1 MSVTSLNLVNPYI
14 VGRPIYEPELF
25 FGRRKL
31 FRFIEDNLRQ
41 GVQVILLH
49 GQRRIG
55 KSSVLMQIPNFVGK
69 DNFIFIYF
77 DLHDKSNLPL
87 SSILQSLAVAINQ
100 KLDHLG
106 LSSFADETF
115 SVTSLEASLYESNYP
130 KLFLNEFLPKVINIL
145 AQNNKKIVLLLDEFD
160 VLNNQSSGSLTEQ
173 FFVYL
178 QSLINQYS
186 ELVLIPVV
194 GRRIE
199 DLDNLKSLFKQA
211 PNHEIGLLD
220 TKTEAKDLI
229 LKPVANSLKYED
241 DAVTA
246 ILELTSGHA
255 YLTQAVCYSLFLQA
269 EEEEKSVI
277 TAADVKSIVD
287 DAIELAEGGLAWFR
301 DGLPISERVV
311 FSAVAQAEKVAD
323 KDLDKAIEEPLK
335 LLREY
340 GVITTTALSKAPEN
354 LVQWGFLERVE
365 DSEFR
370 YKIKVK
376 LVRYWLTKSYPLRQ
390 AIWELKDA
398 DLEAQK
404 LFELATEV
412 SEDRNLPL
420 SNLYET
426 ILELN
431 PNHFP
436 ALFKVSEVYLDI
448 KDFEKSKDNYKRA
461 YEVDPTRADE
471 GYKLAQKGFFPIKRK
486 SILIFFAICLTS
498 SSFMILTLF
507 LLLIAPKYNELNL
520 QLENVNL
527 KLRNETPITH
537 PITIDEVSGNFKFK
551 SGSAELNPQFKNY
564 IREELIPEI
573 EKTIKGIEGNIDF
586 IEVVGHTDGQAN
598 NKVSNLDQKIE
609 AIANGENN
617 INILSPGS
625 NADLGLM
632 RALAVI
638 QEIQKTK
645 RFKNIKFRAYS
656 AGQLYLSSGD
666 LAPVNRGE
674 DERRRRI
681 EIRFIPRAR

>member
-14 VGRPIYEPELF
+14 VGRPIYEPKLF

-87 SSILQSLAVAINQ
+87 STILQSLALAINQ
-100 KLDHLG
+100 KLDQLG
-106 LSSFADETF
+106 LSSFADEPF

-130 KLFLNEFLPKVINIL
+130 KLFLNEFLPKVIDIV
-145 AQNNKKIVLLLDEFD
+145 AKNNQKIVLLLDEFD

-220 TKTEAKDLI
+220 TKIEAKDLI
-229 LKPVANSLKYED
+229 LKPVGNSLKYED

-277 TAADVKSIVD
+277 TAADVKSIVE

-340 GVITTTALSKAPEN
+340 GVITTTALSIAPEN
-354 LVQWGFLERVE
+354 LVQWNFLERVE

-404 LFELATEV
+404 LFDLATEV

-436 ALFKVSEVYLDI
+436 ALFKVSEVYLDV
-448 KDFEKSKDNYKRA
+448 KDFEKSRDNYKRA
-461 YEVDPTRADE
+461 YKVDPTRADE
-471 GYKLAQKGFFPIKRK
+471 GYKLAKKGFAPIKRK
-486 SILIFFAICLTS
+486 FILIFFAIVLTS
-498 SSFMILTLF
+498 SSFIILTLF
-507 LLLIAPKYNELNL
+507 LLLIAPKYNELNA
-520 QLENVNL
+520 QLERVNRQL
-527 KLRNETPITH
+527 PSKTPI
-537 PITIDEVSGNFKFK
+537 IIDEVSGNFKFK

-573 EKTIKGIEGNIDF
+573 EKTIKGIEENIDF
-586 IEVVGHTDGQAN
+586 IEVVGHTDGQPT
-598 NKVSNLDQKIE
+598 NKISNLDQKIE
-609 AIANGENN
+609 SIANDKNP
-617 INILSPGS
+617 INSLNPGS

-638 QEIQKTK
+638 QEIQKTE
-645 RFKNIKFRAYS
+645 RFKNVKFRAYS

-666 LAPVNRGE
+666 LAPVNRGA

>member
-1 MSVTSLNLVNPYI
+1 
-14 VGRPIYEPELF
+14 
-25 FGRRKL
+25 
-31 FRFIEDNLRQ
+31 
-41 GVQVILLH
+41 
-49 GQRRIG
+49 
-55 KSSVLMQIPNFVGK
+55 MQIPNFVGN

-100 KLDHLG
+100 KLDQLG
-106 LSSFADETF
+106 FSSFADEPF
-115 SVTSLEASLYESNYP
+115 SLTSLEASLYESNYP
-130 KLFLNEFLPKVINIL
+130 KLFLNKFLPKVIDIL
-145 AQNNKKIVLLLDEFD
+145 AQNNQKIALLLDEFD

-178 QSLINQYS
+178 QSLISQYS
-186 ELVLIPVV
+186 ELFLIPVV

-220 TKTEAKDLI
+220 TKTEARDLI
-229 LKPVANSLKYED
+229 LKPVANSLKYEY

-277 TAADVKSIVD
+277 TEADVKSIVD

-301 DGLPISERVV
+301 DGLPISERVI

-354 LVQWGFLERVE
+354 LVQWGFLEQVE
-365 DSEFR
+365 DSDSEFR
-370 YKIKVK
+370 YRIKVK

-404 LFELATEV
+404 LFDLATEL
-412 SEDRNLPL
+412 SEHRNLPL

-431 PNHFP
+431 PNHFS
-436 ALFKVSEVYLDI
+436 ALFKLAEVYFNL
-448 KDFEKSKDNYKRA
+448 KKFEKLRDIYKRIYEIDPSREQEELNSIRISYSPLDRSKSSKSIFITSTLISILSSVIISFMMTFNMINNHSELLSADQLELQISTQLFPKSSCGDNYSSLSNLNNYSVSFYPVYIEYSNSDLEIIKTNFCQDA
-461 YEVDPTRADE
+461 LVV
-471 GYKLAQKGFFPIKRK
+471 KRK
-486 SILIFFAICLTS
+486 DKLVIKVASFTSKERANLFAD
-498 SSFMILTLF
+498 F
-507 LLLIAPKYNELNL
+507 LSARIGKA
-520 QLENVNL
+520 
-527 KLRNETPITH
+527 
-537 PITIDEVSGNFKFK
+537 EV
-551 SGSAELNPQFKNY
+551 
-564 IREELIPEI
+564 
-573 EKTIKGIEGNIDF
+573 
-586 IEVVGHTDGQAN
+586 
-598 NKVSNLDQKIE
+598 
-609 AIANGENN
+609 GEPR
-617 INILSPGS
+617 I
-625 NADLGLM
+625 
-632 RALAVI
+632 
-638 QEIQKTK
+638 
-645 RFKNIKFRAYS
+645 Y
-656 AGQLYLSSGD
+656 
-666 LAPVNRGE
+666 
-674 DERRRRI
+674 RR
-681 EIRFIPRAR
+681 

>member
-31 FRFIEDNLRQ
+31 FRFIENNLRQ

-100 KLDHLG
+100 KLDQLG
-106 LSSFADETF
+106 LSSFADEPF
-115 SVTSLEASLYESNYP
+115 SVTSLEASLYESNYSN
-130 KLFLNEFLPKVINIL
+130 LFLNEFLPKVIDIL
-145 AQNNKKIVLLLDEFD
+145 AQNNQKIVLLLDEFD

-186 ELVLIPVV
+186 ELFLIPVV

-220 TKTEAKDLI
+220 TRTEAKDLI
-229 LKPVANSLKYED
+229 LKPVANSLKYGD

-277 TAADVKSIVD
+277 TAADVKSIVE

-323 KDLDKAIEEPLK
+323 KDLDKAIEKPLK

-365 DSEFR
+365 DSEFH

-390 AIWELKDA
+390 AIWELQEA

-412 SEDRNLPL
+412 SEHRNLPL

-436 ALFKVSEVYLDI
+436 ALFKLAEIYLDV
-448 KDFEKSKDNYKRA
+448 KFFEKA
-461 YEVDPTRADE
+461 
-471 GYKLAQKGFFPIKRK
+471 
-486 SILIFFAICLTS
+486 
-498 SSFMILTLF
+498 
-507 LLLIAPKYNELNL
+507 
-520 QLENVNL
+520 LE
-527 KLRNETPITH
+527 
-537 PITIDEVSGNFKFK
+537 
-551 SGSAELNPQFKNY
+551 
-564 IREELIPEI
+564 
-573 EKTIKGIEGNIDF
+573 
-586 IEVVGHTDGQAN
+586 
-598 NKVSNLDQKIE
+598 
-609 AIANGENN
+609 
-617 INILSPGS
+617 
-625 NADLGLM
+625 
-632 RALAVI
+632 
-638 QEIQKTK
+638 
-645 RFKNIKFRAYS
+645 
-656 AGQLYLSSGD
+656 
-666 LAPVNRGE
+666 
-674 DERRRRI
+674 
-681 EIRFIPRAR
+681 

>member
-87 SSILQSLAVAINQ
+87 SSILQNLAIAINQ
-100 KLDHLG
+100 KLDQLG
-106 LSSFADETF
+106 LSSFADEPF

-130 KLFLNEFLPKVINIL
+130 KLFLNEFLPKVIDIL
-145 AQNNKKIVLLLDEFD
+145 DKSNQKIVLLLDEFD

-178 QSLINQYS
+178 QSLISQYS
-186 ELVLIPVV
+186 ELFLIPVV

-220 TKTEAKDLI
+220 TKEAKDLI
-229 LKPVANSLKYED
+229 LKPVGNSLKYVD

-277 TAADVKSIVD
+277 TAADVNAIVD
-287 DAIELAEGGLAWFR
+287 DAIELAQGGLAWFR

-354 LVQWGFLERVE
+354 LVQWNFLERVE

-370 YKIKVK
+370 YRIKVK
-376 LVRYWLTKSYPLRQ
+376 LVRYWLTRSYPLRQ
-390 AIWELKDA
+390 AIWELQDA
-398 DLEAQK
+398 DLEAQE
-404 LFELATEV
+404 LFEWATEV
-412 SEDRNLPL
+412 SEQRDLPL

-436 ALFKVSEVYLDI
+436 ALFKVSEVYLDV
-448 KDFEKSKDNYKRA
+448 KDFEKSREHYKRA

-471 GYKLAQKGFFPIKRK
+471 GYKLAKKGFYLITIIGSRENHIIFKLAPIVVGIL
-486 SILIFFAICLTS
+486 SIVIAFSSLWQAQKVLNWFKEEDCSMYKPSIIDKQNNQTNAIIIGSQSPKNVRSGFGTVCPVIETINTGTRIQVIAFAIDNDGYKWYSIYNPKTH
-498 SSFMILTLF
+498 
-507 LLLIAPKYNELNL
+507 IAGW
-520 QLENVNL
+520 
-527 KLRNETPITH
+527 I
-537 PITIDEVSGNFKFK
+537 
-551 SGSAELNPQFKNY
+551 
-564 IREELIPEI
+564 
-573 EKTIKGIEGNIDF
+573 
-586 IEVVGHTDGQAN
+586 
-598 NKVSNLDQKIE
+598 
-609 AIANGENN
+609 
-617 INILSPGS
+617 
-625 NADLGLM
+625 
-632 RALAVI
+632 
-638 QEIQKTK
+638 
-645 RFKNIKFRAYS
+645 
-656 AGQLYLSSGD
+656 AGQLIEIDKSITPVPLSS
-666 LAPVNRGE
+666 PQ
-674 DERRRRI
+674 
-681 EIRFIPRAR
+681 PTTKPSPSK

>member
-100 KLDHLG
+100 KLDQRG
-106 LSSFADETF
+106 LSSFADEPF

-130 KLFLNEFLPKVINIL
+130 KLFLNEFLPKVINVL
-145 AQNNKKIVLLLDEFD
+145 AQNNQKIVFLLDEFD

-220 TKTEAKDLI
+220 TKIEAKDLI

-246 ILELTSGHA
+246 ILALTSGHA

-277 TAADVKSIVD
+277 TVADVKSIVD
-287 DAIELAEGGLAWFR
+287 DAIELAEGGLVWFR

-354 LVQWGFLERVE
+354 LVKWDFLERVE
-365 DSEFR
+365 DSEFGYR
-370 YKIKVK
+370 IKVK

-390 AIWELKDA
+390 AIWELQDA

-412 SEDRNLPL
+412 SEHRNLPL

-436 ALFKVSEVYLDI
+436 ALFKLAEVYFDL
-448 KDFEKSKDNYKRA
+448 KNFEKLRDIYKRA
-461 YEVDPTRADE
+461 YEVDPSRE
-471 GYKLAQKGFFPIKRK
+471 QEEY
-486 SILIFFAICLTS
+486 
-498 SSFMILTLF
+498 
-507 LLLIAPKYNELNL
+507 Y
-520 QLENVNL
+520 
-527 KLRNETPITH
+527 
-537 PITIDEVSGNFKFK
+537 
-551 SGSAELNPQFKNY
+551 AELNSLLINY
-564 IREELIPEI
+564 SPLPLSNYSPLPLSKHSMSKSIAIAIIISSFLTVII
-573 EKTIKGIEGNIDF
+573 SAITNSINSNIIINSQIFPKSSCGDSYLRP
-586 IEVVGHTDGQAN
+586 
-598 NKVSNLDQKIE
+598 SNLNNYSVSFYPVYVEYSKSNLEIIKTNFCQDAYVIKEENKENKLVIQVASFTSKKR
-609 AIANGENN
+609 AN
-617 INILSPGS
+617 LF
-625 NADLGLM
+625 ADL
-632 RALAVI
+632 
-638 QEIQKTK
+638 
-645 RFKNIKFRAYS
+645 
-656 AGQLYLSSGD
+656 LSTRIGK
-666 LAPVNRGE
+666 AEVGE
-674 DERRRRI
+674 PKI
-681 EIRFIPRAR
+681 ISFP

>member
-1 MSVTSLNLVNPYI
+1 
-14 VGRPIYEPELF
+14 
-25 FGRRKL
+25 
-31 FRFIEDNLRQ
+31 
-41 GVQVILLH
+41 
-49 GQRRIG
+49 
-55 KSSVLMQIPNFVGK
+55 
-69 DNFIFIYF
+69 
-77 DLHDKSNLPL
+77 
-87 SSILQSLAVAINQ
+87 
-100 KLDHLG
+100 
-106 LSSFADETF
+106 
-115 SVTSLEASLYESNYP
+115 
-130 KLFLNEFLPKVINIL
+130 
-145 AQNNKKIVLLLDEFD
+145 
-160 VLNNQSSGSLTEQ
+160 
-173 FFVYL
+173 
-178 QSLINQYS
+178 
-186 ELVLIPVV
+186 
-194 GRRIE
+194 
-199 DLDNLKSLFKQA
+199 
-211 PNHEIGLLD
+211 
-220 TKTEAKDLI
+220 
-229 LKPVANSLKYED
+229 
-241 DAVTA
+241 
-246 ILELTSGHA
+246 
-255 YLTQAVCYSLFLQA
+255 
-269 EEEEKSVI
+269 
-277 TAADVKSIVD
+277 
-287 DAIELAEGGLAWFR
+287 
-301 DGLPISERVV
+301 
-311 FSAVAQAEKVAD
+311 
-323 KDLDKAIEEPLK
+323 

-412 SEDRNLPL
+412 SEQRNLPL
-420 SNLYET
+420 SNFYET

-471 GYKLAQKGFFPIKRK
+471 GYKLAQKRFFPIKRK
-486 SILIFFAICLTS
+486 SILMFFAIGLTS

-507 LLLIAPKYNELNL
+507 LLLIAPKYNELNR
-520 QLENVNL
+520 QLESVNRQL
-527 KLRNETPITH
+527 QSETPIM
-537 PITIDEVSGNFKFK
+537 IDEVSGNFQFK
-551 SGSAELNPQFKNY
+551 SGSAELNPQLKNY
-564 IREELIPEI
+564 IREKLIPAI
-573 EKTIKGIEGNIDF
+573 EKTLKETEGRINF
-586 IEVVGHTDGQAN
+586 IQVIGHTDGQAN
-598 NKVSNLDQKIE
+598 NKVSNLDQKIQ

-681 EIRFIPRAR
+681 EIRFIPHAR

>member
-1 MSVTSLNLVNPYI
+1 M
-14 VGRPIYEPELF
+14 
-25 FGRRKL
+25 
-31 FRFIEDNLRQ
+31 
-41 GVQVILLH
+41 
-49 GQRRIG
+49 
-55 KSSVLMQIPNFVGK
+55 
-69 DNFIFIYF
+69 
-77 DLHDKSNLPL
+77 
-87 SSILQSLAVAINQ
+87 
-100 KLDHLG
+100 
-106 LSSFADETF
+106 
-115 SVTSLEASLYESNYP
+115 
-130 KLFLNEFLPKVINIL
+130 NEFLPKVIDIV
-145 AQNNKKIVLLLDEFD
+145 AKNNQKIVLLLDEFD

-220 TKTEAKDLI
+220 TKIEAKDLI

-301 DGLPISERVV
+301 DGLPISERVI

-323 KDLDKAIEEPLK
+323 KDLNKAIEEPLK

-365 DSEFR
+365 DSEFCYR
-370 YKIKVK
+370 IKVK

-398 DLEAQK
+398 DLEAEK
-404 LFELATEV
+404 LFDLATEV

-436 ALFKVSEVYLDI
+436 ALFKVSEVYLDV
-448 KDFEKSKDNYKRA
+448 KDFEKSRNNYKRA

-471 GYKLAQKGFFPIKRK
+471 GYKLAKKGDILIKRK
-486 SILIFFAICLTS
+486 SIIKNFVIALMS
-498 SSFMILTLF
+498 SSFMILNLFTLPA
-507 LLLIAPKYNELNL
+507 LLQSQELNR
-520 QLENVNL
+520 
-527 KLRNETPITH
+527 KLR
-537 PITIDEVSGNFKFK
+537 
-551 SGSAELNPQFKNY
+551 
-564 IREELIPEI
+564 
-573 EKTIKGIEGNIDF
+573 
-586 IEVVGHTDGQAN
+586 
-598 NKVSNLDQKIE
+598 
-609 AIANGENN
+609 
-617 INILSPGS
+617 
-625 NADLGLM
+625 
-632 RALAVI
+632 RAL
-638 QEIQKTK
+638 Q
-645 RFKNIKFRAYS
+645 S
-656 AGQLYLSSGD
+656 
-666 LAPVNRGE
+666 
-674 DERRRRI
+674 
-681 EIRFIPRAR
+681 

>member
-87 SSILQSLAVAINQ
+87 FSILQSLAVAINQ
-100 KLDHLG
+100 KLDQLG
-106 LSSFADETF
+106 LFSFADEPF
-115 SVTSLEASLYESNYP
+115 SVTSLEASLYESNYSN
-130 KLFLNEFLPKVINIL
+130 LFLNEFLPKVIDIL
-145 AQNNKKIVLLLDEFD
+145 AQNNQKIVLLLDEFD
-160 VLNNQSSGSLTEQ
+160 VLNSQSSGSLTEQ
-173 FFVYL
+173 FFIYL

-199 DLDNLKSLFKQA
+199 YLDNLKSLFKQA

-220 TKTEAKDLI
+220 TKIEAKDLI

-246 ILELTSGHA
+246 ILALTSGHA

-277 TAADVKSIVD
+277 TAADVKSIEE

-370 YKIKVK
+370 YTIKVK

-404 LFELATEV
+404 LFDLATEL

-436 ALFKVSEVYLDI
+436 ALFKVSEVYLDV
-448 KDFEKSKDNYKRA
+448 KDFEKSREHYERA

-471 GYKLAQKGFFPIKRK
+471 GYKLAEKGFIPIKWK
-486 SILIFFAICLTS
+486 SIIKSIINFSIAS
-498 SSFMILTLF
+498 SSWLLTLNLLGVTAF
-507 LLLIAPKYNELNL
+507 FFVYYQYNQAKNAKLLIDDSPSSNGAIVVRQLNANNIKL
-520 QLENVNL
+520 LRSLENYNL
-527 KLRNETPITH
+527 DSNDTSKKIYIISFSTKYATIVGTSGVQSLRSEAGDSFP
-537 PITIDEVSGNFKFK
+537 
-551 SGSAELNPQFKNY
+551 
-564 IREELIPEI
+564 
-573 EKTIKGIEGNIDF
+573 
-586 IEVVGHTDGQAN
+586 VVGTV
-598 NKVSNLDQKIE
+598 K
-609 AIANGENN
+609 
-617 INILSPGS
+617 
-625 NADLGLM
+625 
-632 RALAVI
+632 
-638 QEIQKTK
+638 
-645 RFKNIKFRAYS
+645 
-656 AGQLYLSSGD
+656 SGD
-666 LAPVNRGE
+666 LV
-674 DERRRRI
+674 
-681 EIRFIPRAR
+681 EILDSDYDKNNYLWYQISFSKSNVKGWIAQQFIKVDKDVKSEIDLDRSVKKRVLSSPQASPTPSASK

>member
-1 MSVTSLNLVNPYI
+1 MNVTSLNLVNPYI

-87 SSILQSLAVAINQ
+87 SSILQNLAVAVNQ
-100 KLDHLG
+100 KLDQLG
-106 LSSFADETF
+106 LSSFTDEPF
-115 SVTSLEASLYESNYP
+115 STTLLEASLYESNYP
-130 KLFLNEFLPKVINIL
+130 KLFLNEFLPKVIDIV
-145 AQNNKKIVLLLDEFD
+145 AQNNQKIVLLLDEFD

-186 ELVLIPVV
+186 ELFLIPVV

-211 PNHEIGLLD
+211 PNYEIDLLD
-220 TKTEAKDLI
+220 TKIEARDLI

-246 ILELTSGHA
+246 ILSLTSGHA

-277 TAADVKSIVD
+277 TAADVKSIVE

-323 KDLDKAIEEPLK
+323 KDLDKAIEKPLK

-412 SEDRNLPL
+412 SEQRNLPL
-420 SNLYET
+420 SNFYET

-471 GYKLAQKGFFPIKRK
+471 GYKLAQKRFFPIKRK
-486 SILIFFAICLTS
+486 SILMFFAIGLTS

-507 LLLIAPKYNELNL
+507 LLLIAPKYNELNR
-520 QLENVNL
+520 QLESVNRQL
-527 KLRNETPITH
+527 QSETPIM
-537 PITIDEVSGNFKFK
+537 IDEVSGNFQFK
-551 SGSAELNPQFKNY
+551 SGSAELNPQLKNY
-564 IREELIPEI
+564 IREKLIPAI
-573 EKTIKGIEGNIDF
+573 EKTLKETEGRINF
-586 IEVVGHTDGQAN
+586 IQVIGHTDGQAN
-598 NKVSNLDQKIE
+598 NKVSNLDQKIQ

-681 EIRFIPRAR
+681 EIRFIPHAR

>member
-41 GVQVILLH
+41 GAQVILLH

-55 KSSVLMQIPNFVGK
+55 KSSVLMQIPNFVDK
-69 DNFIFIYF
+69 ANFIFIYF

-87 SSILQSLAVAINQ
+87 SRILQNLAVAINQ
-100 KLDHLG
+100 KLDQRG
-106 LSSFADETF
+106 LSSFADEPF

-130 KLFLNEFLPKVINIL
+130 KLFLNEFLPKVINVL
-145 AQNNKKIVLLLDEFD
+145 AQNNQKIVLLLDEFD

-186 ELVLIPVV
+186 ELILIPVV

-220 TKTEAKDLI
+220 TKIEAKDLI
-229 LKPVANSLKYED
+229 LKPVGNSLKYED

-301 DGLPISERVV
+301 DGLPISEQVV

-323 KDLDKAIEEPLK
+323 KDLDKAVEEPLK

-376 LVRYWLTKSYPLRQ
+376 LVRYWLAKSYPLRQ

-404 LFELATEV
+404 LFDLATEL
-412 SEDRNLPL
+412 SEHRNLPL

-436 ALFKVSEVYLDI
+436 ALFKVSEVYLDV
-448 KDFEKSKDNYKRA
+448 KDFEKSRDNYKRA

-471 GYKLAQKGFFPIKRK
+471 GYKLAKKGFFPIKWKIILDYMIASSTILMIICIITSFFVLWNIQKIRNQAMATLEASKGNCSDQHDLPIDIGGNNQTNAVIIGSQSPKNIRSGFGTACPVIGAINIGTRIQVIAFASDNDDYTWYGIYEQK
-486 SILIFFAICLTS
+486 SNTAGWISGQLI
-498 SSFMILTLF
+498 
-507 LLLIAPKYNELNL
+507 K
-520 QLENVNL
+520 
-527 KLRNETPITH
+527 
-537 PITIDEVSGNFKFK
+537 ID
-551 SGSAELNPQFKNY
+551 
-564 IREELIPEI
+564 
-573 EKTIKGIEGNIDF
+573 KGITSVPTHYIPY
-586 IEVVGHTDGQAN
+586 
-598 NKVSNLDQKIE
+598 KVYY
-609 AIANGENN
+609 
-617 INILSPGS
+617 LSPKS
-625 NADLGLM
+625 LPY
-632 RALAVI
+632 
-638 QEIQKTK
+638 
-645 RFKNIKFRAYS
+645 KFYF
-656 AGQLYLSSGD
+656 LSPPKSS
-666 LAPVNRGE
+666 PNK
-674 DERRRRI
+674 
-681 EIRFIPRAR
+681 

>member
-1 MSVTSLNLVNPYI
+1 MNVTSLNLVNPYI

-77 DLHDKSNLPL
+77 DLHDKNNLPL
-87 SSILQSLAVAINQ
+87 SSILQNLAIAINQ
-100 KLDHLG
+100 KLDQLG
-106 LSSFADETF
+106 LSSFADEPF
-115 SVTSLEASLYESNYP
+115 SLTSLEASLYESNYP
-130 KLFLNEFLPKVINIL
+130 KLFLNEFLLKVINIL
-145 AQNNKKIVLLLDEFD
+145 AQNNQKIVLLLDEFD

-186 ELVLIPVV
+186 ELFLIPVV

-220 TKTEAKDLI
+220 TKIEAKDLI

-311 FSAVAQAEKVAD
+311 FSAVAEAEKLAEQLLQKNLNKTMERLSYRSDFESKIVDAITNEYLD
-323 KDLDKAIEEPLK
+323 LLDLDLLDLSNKRLQEFFVEDFNHGKIENIELFKKRFAEYLKEKYTLHRYIDQLQRSSLVEPLK
-335 LLREY
+335 LLQEY
-340 GVITTTALSKAPEN
+340 GVIITEDLAKAPLN
-354 LVQWGFLERVE
+354 LLRWSFLERLDHKIFSGNN
-365 DSEFR
+365 DSFKC
-370 YKIKVK
+370 KIKVK
-376 LVRYWLTKSYPLRQ
+376 LVSYWLTKRYPLGQ
-390 AIWELKDA
+390 AIWELEKA
-398 DLEAQK
+398 DVEAFE
-404 LFELATEV
+404 LFELTTAI
-412 SEDRNLPL
+412 SEKRKLHL
-420 SNLYET
+420 TGLYET
-426 ILELN
+426 VIELN

-436 ALFKVSEVYLDI
+436 ALFKLAENYLEAGNFKKARD
-448 KDFEKSKDNYKRA
+448 KYQRA
-461 YEVDPTRADE
+461 DKVDPGRAEE
-471 GYKLAQKGFFPIKRK
+471 GYSLVRNQFALI
-486 SILIFFAICLTS
+486 ILGWKNSVLS
-498 SSFMILTLF
+498 SPNTLPVILF
-507 LLLIAPKYNELNL
+507 LLSLFVIIIGGLALHHHNIFYN
-520 QLENVNL
+520 
-527 KLRNETPITH
+527 
-537 PITIDEVSGNFKFK
+537 
-551 SGSAELNPQFKNY
+551 
-564 IREELIPEI
+564 
-573 EKTIKGIEGNIDF
+573 
-586 IEVVGHTDGQAN
+586 
-598 NKVSNLDQKIE
+598 
-609 AIANGENN
+609 
-617 INILSPGS
+617 
-625 NADLGLM
+625 
-632 RALAVI
+632 
-638 QEIQKTK
+638 
-645 RFKNIKFRAYS
+645 
-656 AGQLYLSSGD
+656 
-666 LAPVNRGE
+666 
-674 DERRRRI
+674 
-681 EIRFIPRAR
+681 

>member
-87 SSILQSLAVAINQ
+87 STILQSLALAINQ
-100 KLDHLG
+100 KLDQLG
-106 LSSFADETF
+106 LSSFADEPF

-130 KLFLNEFLPKVINIL
+130 KLFLNEFLPKVIDIV
-145 AQNNKKIVLLLDEFD
+145 AKNNQKIVLLLDEFD

-220 TKTEAKDLI
+220 TKIEAKDLI
-229 LKPVANSLKYED
+229 LKPVGNSLKYED

-301 DGLPISERVV
+301 DGLPISERVI

-323 KDLDKAIEEPLK
+323 KDLNKAIEEPLK

-340 GVITTTALSKAPEN
+340 GVITTTALSKSPEN

-365 DSEFR
+365 DSEFCYR
-370 YKIKVK
+370 IKVK

-404 LFELATEV
+404 LFDLATEV
-412 SEDRNLPL
+412 SEQRDLPL

-436 ALFKVSEVYLDI
+436 ALFKLAEVYLDI
-448 KDFEKSKDNYKRA
+448 KNFEKSRDNYKRA

-471 GYKLAQKGFFPIKRK
+471 GYKLAKKRFFFITIIRGDHIIFKLVPIVIGILSIGIAFSSLWQVQK
-486 SILIFFAICLTS
+486 A
-498 SSFMILTLF
+498 
-507 LLLIAPKYNELNL
+507 LNL
-520 QLENVNL
+520 SKEENCPTYKPSIIDKQNNQTNAIIIGSQSPKNV
-527 KLRNETPITH
+527 RSGFV
-537 PITIDEVSGNFKFK
+537 TICPVIG
-551 SGSAELNPQFKNY
+551 
-564 IREELIPEI
+564 
-573 EKTIKGIEGNIDF
+573 TIKTGTRVRVIAFVSDN
-586 IEVVGHTDGQAN
+586 DGYKWYSIYN
-598 NKVSNLDQKIE
+598 PKTH
-609 AIANGENN
+609 IAGW
-617 INILSPGS
+617 I
-625 NADLGLM
+625 
-632 RALAVI
+632 
-638 QEIQKTK
+638 
-645 RFKNIKFRAYS
+645 
-656 AGQLYLSSGD
+656 AGQLIEIDKGITPVPLSS
-666 LAPVNRGE
+666 PQ
-674 DERRRRI
+674 
-681 EIRFIPRAR
+681 PTTKPSPSK

>member
-41 GVQVILLH
+41 GAQVILLH

-87 SSILQSLAVAINQ
+87 SSVLQSLAVAINQ
-100 KLDHLG
+100 KLDQLG
-106 LSSFADETF
+106 LSSFADEPF

-130 KLFLNEFLPKVINIL
+130 KLFLNEFLPKVIDIL
-145 AQNNKKIVLLLDEFD
+145 AQNNQKIVLLLDEFD

-220 TKTEAKDLI
+220 TKIEAKDLI
-229 LKPVANSLKYED
+229 LKPVANSLRYEN

-246 ILELTSGHA
+246 ILALTSGHA

-277 TAADVKSIVD
+277 TAADVRSIVD

-301 DGLPISERVV
+301 DGLPNSERVV

-354 LVQWGFLERVE
+354 LVQWSFLERVE

-370 YKIKVK
+370 YRIKVK

-398 DLEAQK
+398 DLEAEK

-412 SEDRNLPL
+412 SEHRNLPL

-436 ALFKVSEVYLDI
+436 ALFKLAEVYFDL
-448 KDFEKSKDNYKRA
+448 KNFEKLRDIYKRA
-461 YEVDPTRADE
+461 YEVDPSRE
-471 GYKLAQKGFFPIKRK
+471 QEEY
-486 SILIFFAICLTS
+486 
-498 SSFMILTLF
+498 
-507 LLLIAPKYNELNL
+507 Y
-520 QLENVNL
+520 
-527 KLRNETPITH
+527 
-537 PITIDEVSGNFKFK
+537 
-551 SGSAELNPQFKNY
+551 AELNSLLINY
-564 IREELIPEI
+564 SPLPLSNYSPLPLSKHSMSKSIAIAIIISSFLTVII
-573 EKTIKGIEGNIDF
+573 SAITNSINFNIIINSQIFPKSSCGDSYLRP
-586 IEVVGHTDGQAN
+586 
-598 NKVSNLDQKIE
+598 SNLNNYSVSFYPVYVEYSKSNLEIIKTNFCQDAYVIKEENKENKLVIQVASFTSKKR
-609 AIANGENN
+609 AN
-617 INILSPGS
+617 LF
-625 NADLGLM
+625 ADL
-632 RALAVI
+632 
-638 QEIQKTK
+638 
-645 RFKNIKFRAYS
+645 
-656 AGQLYLSSGD
+656 LSTRIGK
-666 LAPVNRGE
+666 AEVGE
-674 DERRRRI
+674 PKI
-681 EIRFIPRAR
+681 ISFP

>member
-100 KLDHLG
+100 KLDQRG
-106 LSSFADETF
+106 LSSFADEPF

-130 KLFLNEFLPKVINIL
+130 KLFLNEFLPKVINVL
-145 AQNNKKIVLLLDEFD
+145 AQNNQKIVFLLDEFD

-220 TKTEAKDLI
+220 TKIEAKDLI

-246 ILELTSGHA
+246 ILALTSGHA

-277 TAADVKSIVD
+277 TVADVKSIVD
-287 DAIELAEGGLAWFR
+287 DAIELAEGGLVWFR

-354 LVQWGFLERVE
+354 LVKWDFLERVE
-365 DSEFR
+365 DSEFGYR
-370 YKIKVK
+370 IKVK

-412 SEDRNLPL
+412 SEHRNLPL

-436 ALFKVSEVYLDI
+436 ALFKLAEVYLDI
-448 KDFEKSKDNYKRA
+448 RDFEKALKKFKQADKIDPSRVHEEYTKLKNRVMTKKMGKLTLGLGFSLTITVLLFFGLILVHKQFTHNRQLQADNARLNKLQRHLQAENKKMTELLGLSTTKPFENVEFPQRSCGDSLPVDSNA
-461 YEVDPTRADE
+461 YPVSFYPVYLEYSE
-471 GYKLAQKGFFPIKRK
+471 NNLAQVKYRFCNDAFSMYRK
-486 SILIFFAICLTS
+486 
-498 SSFMILTLF
+498 
-507 LLLIAPKYNELNL
+507 N
-520 QLENVNL
+520 
-527 KLRNETPITH
+527 
-537 PITIDEVSGNFKFK
+537 
-551 SGSAELNPQFKNY
+551 
-564 IREELIPEI
+564 
-573 EKTIKGIEGNIDF
+573 KGIRAIYVASFTSLEQAQSFAQFLTYQG
-586 IEVVGHTDGQAN
+586 VGYADVGEP
-598 NKVSNLDQKIE
+598 KI
-609 AIANGENN
+609 IR
-617 INILSPGS
+617 SP
-625 NADLGLM
+625 
-632 RALAVI
+632 
-638 QEIQKTK
+638 
-645 RFKNIKFRAYS
+645 
-656 AGQLYLSSGD
+656 
-666 LAPVNRGE
+666 
-674 DERRRRI
+674 
-681 EIRFIPRAR
+681 

>member
-41 GVQVILLH
+41 GAQVILLH

-87 SSILQSLAVAINQ
+87 SSVLQSLAVAIKSKFKQ
-100 KLDHLG
+100 LG
-106 LSSFADETF
+106 LHDFPDESTAID
-115 SVTSLEASLYESNYP
+115 LRGEDNWQSNYP
-130 KLFLNEFLPKVINIL
+130 NLFVNSLLPNFIDIL
-145 AQNNKKIVLLLDEFD
+145 AKNNQKIVLLLDEFD
-160 VLNNQSSGSLTEQ
+160 VLNNQSSESLTEQ

-178 QSLINQYS
+178 QSLISQYS
-186 ELVLIPVV
+186 ELFLIPVV

-220 TKTEAKDLI
+220 TKIEAKDLI
-229 LKPVANSLKYED
+229 LRPVGNSLKYED

-354 LVQWGFLERVE
+354 LVQWGFLERME
-365 DSEFR
+365 NSEFR

-412 SEDRNLPL
+412 SEHRNLPL

-436 ALFKVSEVYLDI
+436 ALFKLAEIYLDV
-448 KDFEKSKDNYKRA
+448 KFFEKALEKFEQADKIDPSRVHEEYVKIKNKIRNKNIWKIFIAGGYAIATTIALTYVLQSKFVKQPR
-461 YEVDPTRADE
+461 
-471 GYKLAQKGFFPIKRK
+471 LAQLLATKVELSQKLEKKYQEREIELFGIRK
-486 SILIFFAICLTS
+486 NGSAGIG
-498 SSFMILTLF
+498 
-507 LLLIAPKYNELNL
+507 PKYMYL
-520 QLENVNL
+520 Q
-527 KLRNETPITH
+527 H
-537 PITIDEVSGNFKFK
+537 
-551 SGSAELNPQFKNY
+551 
-564 IREELIPEI
+564 
-573 EKTIKGIEGNIDF
+573 
-586 IEVVGHTDGQAN
+586 
-598 NKVSNLDQKIE
+598 
-609 AIANGENN
+609 
-617 INILSPGS
+617 
-625 NADLGLM
+625 
-632 RALAVI
+632 
-638 QEIQKTK
+638 EIQSLKK
-645 RFKNIKFRAYS
+645 
-656 AGQLYLSSGD
+656 
-666 LAPVNRGE
+666 
-674 DERRRRI
+674 
-681 EIRFIPRAR
+681 EINHVESQISELKK

>member
-87 SSILQSLAVAINQ
+87 STILQSLALAINQ
-100 KLDHLG
+100 KLDQLG
-106 LSSFADETF
+106 LSSFADEPF

-130 KLFLNEFLPKVINIL
+130 KLFLNEFLPKVIDIV
-145 AQNNKKIVLLLDEFD
+145 AKNNQKIVLLLDEFD

-220 TKTEAKDLI
+220 TKIEAKDLI

-301 DGLPISERVV
+301 DGLPISERVI

-323 KDLDKAIEEPLK
+323 KDLNKAIEEPLK

-365 DSEFR
+365 DSEFCYR
-370 YKIKVK
+370 IKVK

-398 DLEAQK
+398 DLEAEK
-404 LFELATEV
+404 LFDLATEV

-436 ALFKVSEVYLDI
+436 ALFKVSEVYLDV
-448 KDFEKSKDNYKRA
+448 KDFEKSRNNYKRA

-471 GYKLAQKGFFPIKRK
+471 GYKLAKKGDILIKRK
-486 SILIFFAICLTS
+486 SIIKNFVIALMS
-498 SSFMILTLF
+498 SSFMILNLFTLPA
-507 LLLIAPKYNELNL
+507 LLQSQELNR
-520 QLENVNL
+520 
-527 KLRNETPITH
+527 KLRRALQSSNPT
-537 PITIDEVSGNFKFK
+537 PITIDEASGNFKFT
-551 SGSAELNPQFKNY
+551 SGSAELNPQLKKY
-564 IREELIPEI
+564 IREKIIPVI
-573 EKTIKGIEGNIDF
+573 EKTIREKGEMIDF
-586 IEVVGHTDGQAN
+586 IEVIGHTDGQAN
-598 NKVSNLDQKIE
+598 NEVSNLDHKI
-609 AIANGENN
+609 
-617 INILSPGS
+617 
-625 NADLGLM
+625 
-632 RALAVI
+632 
-638 QEIQKTK
+638 
-645 RFKNIKFRAYS
+645 
-656 AGQLYLSSGD
+656 
-666 LAPVNRGE
+666 
-674 DERRRRI
+674 
-681 EIRFIPRAR
+681 

>member
-100 KLDHLG
+100 KLDQLG
-106 LSSFADETF
+106 LSSFADEPF
-115 SVTSLEASLYESNYP
+115 SVTSLEASLYESNYSN
-130 KLFLNEFLPKVINIL
+130 LFLNEFLPKVIDIL
-145 AQNNKKIVLLLDEFD
+145 AQNNQKIVLLLDEFD

-186 ELVLIPVV
+186 ELFLIPVV

-220 TKTEAKDLI
+220 TRTEAKDLI
-229 LKPVANSLKYED
+229 LKPVANSLKYGD

-277 TAADVKSIVD
+277 TVADVKSIVD
-287 DAIELAEGGLAWFR
+287 DAIELAEGGLVWFR

-354 LVQWGFLERVE
+354 LVKWDFLERVE
-365 DSEFR
+365 DSEFGYR
-370 YKIKVK
+370 IKVK

-390 AIWELKDA
+390 AIWELQDA

-412 SEDRNLPL
+412 SEHRNLPL

-436 ALFKVSEVYLDI
+436 ALFKLAEVYFDL
-448 KDFEKSKDNYKRA
+448 KNFEKLRDIYKRA
-461 YEVDPTRADE
+461 YEVDPSRE
-471 GYKLAQKGFFPIKRK
+471 QEEY
-486 SILIFFAICLTS
+486 
-498 SSFMILTLF
+498 
-507 LLLIAPKYNELNL
+507 Y
-520 QLENVNL
+520 
-527 KLRNETPITH
+527 
-537 PITIDEVSGNFKFK
+537 
-551 SGSAELNPQFKNY
+551 AELNSLLINY
-564 IREELIPEI
+564 SPLSLSNYSPLPLSKHSMSKSIAIAIIISSFLTVII
-573 EKTIKGIEGNIDF
+573 SAITNSINSNIIINSQIFPKSSCGDSYLRP
-586 IEVVGHTDGQAN
+586 
-598 NKVSNLDQKIE
+598 SNLNNYSVSFYPVYVEYSKSNLEIIKTNFCQDAYVIKEENKENKLVIQVASFTSKKR
-609 AIANGENN
+609 AN
-617 INILSPGS
+617 LF
-625 NADLGLM
+625 ADL
-632 RALAVI
+632 
-638 QEIQKTK
+638 
-645 RFKNIKFRAYS
+645 
-656 AGQLYLSSGD
+656 LSTRIGK
-666 LAPVNRGE
+666 AEVGE
-674 DERRRRI
+674 PKI
-681 EIRFIPRAR
+681 ISFP